1 MATEEHSRASP
12 EKHPEMAA
20 PRRPQ
25 QARNPAKK
33 ATVSK
38 KRVMRIKTHPKRQS
52 KKYLPE
58 VRSPSLP
65 PTSEPGA
72 PEGLGSQARPMEGA
86 GRAPPQSLLP
96 APQM

>member
-1 MATEEHSRASP
+1 MATEEHSRARV

-25 QARNPAKK
+25 QARNPVKK

-38 KRVMRIKTHPKRQS
+38 KRVMRINTHPKRQS
-52 KKYLPE
+52 KKYSPE

-65 PTSEPGA
+65 PTNESGA
-72 PEGLGSQARPMEGA
+72 PEGFELQARPMEGA
-86 GRAPPQSLLP
+86 GRAPLQSLFP